1 VGAGAKAAAAAATVA
16 AAAVTADEG
25 RSRCSRCR
33 DCTPKTR
40 LRVRHR
46 RRIHLRHMR
55 TSPCRPVRS
64 AAHGGGWATTEISKT
79 GLGMPPMRLLELAM
93 AALRHEE
100 RVSVWGTARSCSGL
114 RVWQAVTC
122 VCVCVVRVVCEDEA
136 EVLRTQS
143 PNHDALAAVGYHARV
158 SERAGNTLCVG
169 EAQR

>member
-1 VGAGAKAAAAAATVA
+1 
-16 AAAVTADEG
+16 
-25 RSRCSRCR
+25 
-33 DCTPKTR
+33 
-40 LRVRHR
+40 
-46 RRIHLRHMR
+46 
-55 TSPCRPVRS
+55 
-64 AAHGGGWATTEISKT
+64 
-79 GLGMPPMRLLELAM
+79 MRLLELAM

-122 VCVCVVRVVCEDEA
+122 VCLCVVRVVCEDEGVA

-143 PNHDALAAVGYHARV
+143 PNHDALAEVGYHARV